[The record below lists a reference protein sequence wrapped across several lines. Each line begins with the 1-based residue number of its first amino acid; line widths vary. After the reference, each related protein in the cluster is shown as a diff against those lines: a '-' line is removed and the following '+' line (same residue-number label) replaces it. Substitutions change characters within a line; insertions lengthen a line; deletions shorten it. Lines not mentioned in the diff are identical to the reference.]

1 MLINEENKR
10 LYESAFIGD
19 GEYNLHCLSWKPD
32 IDERNIEESC
42 EGPDGSWIPATPLG
56 YRDYSIS
63 RIEGLNNILGCMV
76 AVDLSDDKLHHVKR
90 SEKLIKKYDKI
101 HTDNGDFV
109 VIGDTETQFFVV
121 DGTGHTYYVE
131 YDQSDNDIIVTVK
144 GEEHKFSPKLS
155 PGQKIFFAVAT
166 WEDNDSYKIV
176 EDQVLNYDIEF
187 TPTGEPFL
195 QYMCLH
201 SRNRVKEDEAFASSQ
216 EVWQQYQYNYPDKK
230 YKE

>member
-1 MLINEENKR
+1 MLVNEKNKK
-10 LYESAFIGD
+10 LYESAFIGNE
-19 GEYNLHCLSWKPD
+19 EYKLPILAWKPD

-42 EGPDGSWIPATPLG
+42 EGPDGKWIPATPLG
-56 YRDYSIS
+56 YRDYTES
-63 RIEGLNNILGCMV
+63 RIDGLNRLLAGKPD
-76 AVDLSDDKLHHVKR
+76 VDLSNDQLHHVKR
-90 SEKLIKKYDKI
+90 SDNRLKKYDVI
-101 HTDNGDFV
+101 HIENGDFV
-109 VIGDTETQFFVV
+109 VTGDTETQFFLA
-121 DGTGHTYYVE
+121 DGGDHRYYVNYEKETITVVINNKE
-131 YDQSDNDIIVTVK
+131 YVF
-144 GEEHKFSPKLS
+144 EPKLL

-166 WEDNDSYKIV
+166 WEDDNSYKIV

-216 EVWQQYQYNYPDKK
+216 DVWQQYKYDYPDKK